1 MYPYFDETV
10 NIPGD
15 DPHTPYVYYDER
27 ISLSINVALAISRP
41 LLVTGSPGSGKSTL
55 AEDAAKRLGWTFLSA
70 TFTSHTRFE
79 DLVAKTDSVSR
90 LADAQLQRLG
100 RDSDYLVPGILWWA
114 FDGESA
120 EQLVDS
126 QPEAHRTHDPRV
138 RSVHDAPG
146 TRKGTVLLLDE
157 IDKAEPDLPND
168 LLGPLGGDKLRLPGG
183 RSIQAPL
190 TNTLVILTSNGERAL
205 PPAFLRRC
213 VHLDLRTPT
222 AEVLHTI
229 ARSHYGPAHEHIYQG
244 VAARWTTLA
253 ESRAGNS
260 RRTPAV
266 AEYLDTVLACIKLE
280 EAPGGESWS
289 ELQAI
294 TLDKFAGR
302 DGWNV

>member
-138 RSVHDAPG
+138 RSVHDALG
-146 TRKGTVLLLDE
+146 TRRGTVLLLDE

-168 LLGPLGGDKLRLPGG
+168 LLGPLGGDELRLPGG

-190 TNTLVILTSNGERAL
+190 TNTLVIITSNGERAL

-213 VHLDLRTPT
+213 VHLDLRTPPPRFCT
-222 AEVLHTI
+222 RLLGLTTVPRTSISTKASQR
-229 ARSHYGPAHEHIYQG
+229 AGPPSRRVGLATHGAHPQLQSISIPF
-244 VAARWTTLA
+244 
-253 ESRAGNS
+253 SRASNW
-260 RRTPAV
+260 RKHQV
-266 AEYLDTVLACIKLE
+266 AR
-280 EAPGGESWS
+280 
-289 ELQAI
+289 
-294 TLDKFAGR
+294 AGVSCR
-302 DGWNV
+302 Q